1 VTANY
6 AVVQRMLESKDIAM
20 WTRLVVAL
28 LSAGSLLTGCGGGGG
43 GSSPV
48 KSVPFTSFSAIQ
60 SGQTVQATGMSQ
72 TATGTRDPGS
82 TPPGLAT
89 SVTANPLDT
98 AHSSAQLSYGTV
110 PTMTAFSFSTPQS
123 TESFSGANVQCMPHS
138 GVCGGGNA
146 NTLAAVINP
155 LDPAAPALAWNYQ
168 SFGYWLSFPTNTTL
182 AAGAISFGNV
192 TPVTGIPTS
201 GTATYQGLSSG
212 GYIDPSGAAFVHAA
226 QMTSNVDFGARSLAF
241 STNNTTISPI
251 NSAAATPNPALNL
264 SGTLTYAAGSNQFT
278 GPVTTSGSVSDP
290 AMAGNATGR
299 FYGPNA
305 EEMGGVF
312 AVKGTGPQGMLG
324 GFGGKR

>member
-1 VTANY
+1 
-6 AVVQRMLESKDIAM
+6 MC
-20 WTRLVVAL
+20 TRLFVAL
-28 LSAGSLLTGCGGGGG
+28 LTAGSLLTGCGGGGG

-48 KSVPFTSFSAIQ
+48 KAPVPSFTSFSAIQ

-72 TATGTRDPGS
+72 TVTGTRDPGS

-89 SVTANPLDT
+89 SITANPLDT
-98 AHSSAQLSYGTV
+98 AHSSAQLSYGTL
-110 PTMTAFSFSTPQS
+110 PAMTAFRFSTPQS
-123 TESFSGANVQCMPHS
+123 TESFSGANVQCLPDS
-138 GVCGGGNA
+138 GVCGGANA
-146 NTLAAVINP
+146 NTQAAVINP
-155 LDPAAPALAWNYQ
+155 LDPPAPALAWNYQ
-168 SFGYWLSFPTNTTL
+168 SFGYWLSFPSNTTL
-182 AAGAISFGNV
+182 AAGVISFGNI

-226 QMTSNVDFGARSLAF
+226 QMTSNVDFGARSVAF
-241 STNNTTISPI
+241 STSNTTISPI
-251 NSAAATPNPALNL
+251 NSAAPTPNAALNL
-264 SGTLTYAAGSNQFT
+264 SGTLTYATGSNQFT

-305 EEMGGVF
+305 EEIGGVL
-312 AVKGTGPQGMLG
+312 ALKGTGPQGMLG